1 MFYCVDSVQCGLKR
15 KRTPEIEEDEG
26 VSLDEKRIKPD
37 LKREIAC
44 LSTDTLLA
52 LRYNYIISTHFVSIN
67 YNNNSIAFVDDFL
80 LN

>member
-1 MFYCVDSVQCGLKR
+1 MLSAPFISIYIYTHSGIVDSVQCSLKR

-37 LKREIAC
+37 LKREMAC

-52 LRYNYIISTHFVSIN
+52 LRYNYIISTHFV
-67 YNNNSIAFVDDFL
+67 V
-80 LN
+80 